1 MKYLGLPLGA
11 KFKDK
16 TIWNPIL
23 EKMERRLARWKLL
36 YLSKGGRVTLIKS
49 TLSNLATYFLSL
61 SPILATVANRIE
73 KFQRNFL
80 WGGLGDEPK
89 FHLVQ
94 WANACTPL
102 SLGGSRIRKVRLFT
116 ETLLRKWIWTFG
128 IESCALWRQV
138 IDVKYGCVWGS

>member
-1 MKYLGLPLGA
+1 MGC
-11 KFKDK
+11 
-16 TIWNPIL
+16 
-23 EKMERRLARWKLL
+23 
-36 YLSKGGRVTLIKS
+36 
-49 TLSNLATYFLSL
+49 
-61 SPILATVANRIE
+61 
-73 KFQRNFL
+73 
-80 WGGLGDEPK
+80 LGDETK

-116 ETLLRKWIWTFG
+116 ETLLRKWIWRFG